1 MPVLTPAPTPTATP
15 FVASGPDAD
24 TGAPAAGSRV
34 ADRSAVGVTPRRVL
48 AAEWLKFRSVR
59 SNLTTLAS
67 AAAATVGFGMLFSA
81 FAGSGDQVGPNRAGA
96 DALAMSL
103 GGVNLAQI
111 FVAVLGVMF
120 VTSEYGS
127 GLIRTMFTAV
137 PTRLP
142 VLGAKAA
149 VVAVATTVVMTVASF
164 AAFLGGQAVYGVP
177 EAAMSLGDDG
187 VIRALFGTGLYLGG
201 IAAMGVA
208 LGFLLRS
215 AGSAIGMVI
224 GTLMVAPLLVRLLPS
239 SFSDPVSRIL
249 PSTAGEAFRSVAT
262 SSDLLSPAAGA
273 AVFTVWVVGLV
284 GAAALAVRR
293 RDA

>member
-1 MPVLTPAPTPTATP
+1 MSVLTPTPTPTVTPVAVPDTDTEAT
-15 FVASGPDAD
+15 GP
-24 TGAPAAGSRV
+24 RV
-34 ADRSAVGVTPRRVL
+34 PGPSTLRVTPRRVL
-48 AAEWLKFRSVR
+48 GAEWLKFRSVR
-59 SNLTTLAS
+59 SNLTTLAAS
-67 AAAATVGFGMLFSA
+67 AAATVGFGMLFSA

-96 DALAMSL
+96 DALSMSL

-127 GLIRTMFTAV
+127 GLIRSMFSAI

-149 VVAVATTVVMTVASF
+149 VVGLATTAVMTVASF

-215 AGSAIGMVI
+215 AGAAIGVVI
-224 GTLMVAPLLVRLLPS
+224 GTLMVAPLLVELLPS
-239 SFSDPVSRIL
+239 GFSDPVSRIL
-249 PSTAGEAFRSVAT
+249 PSNAGEAFRSVTAT
-262 SSDLLSPAAGA
+262 SDLLSPGAGA
-273 AVFTVWVVGLV
+273 AVFALWVLGLV
-284 GAAALAVRR
+284 GAAAIVVRR

>member
-1 MPVLTPAPTPTATP
+1 MSVLTPTPVPAA
-15 FVASGPDAD
+15 V
-24 TGAPAAGSRV
+24 APAAGTRSPAARQPLTG
-34 ADRSAVGVTPRRVL
+34 RSALRVTARRVL
-48 AAEWLKFRSVR
+48 GAEWLKFRSVR

-67 AAAATVGFGMLFSA
+67 AAVATVGFGMLFSA

-149 VVAVATTVVMTVASF
+149 VVAAATTAVMTVASF

-215 AGSAIGMVI
+215 AGSAIGVVI
-224 GTLMVAPLLVRLLPS
+224 GTLMVAPLLVNLLPS
-239 SFSDPVSRIL
+239 GFSDPISRIL
-249 PSTAGEAFRSVAT
+249 PSNAGEAFRSAT
-262 SSDLLSPAAGA
+262 TTSDLLSPAAGA
-273 AVFTVWVVGLV
+273 AVFALWMVGLL
-284 GAAALAVRR
+284 GAAAIVVRR

>member
-1 MPVLTPAPTPTATP
+1 MSVLTPTPTPAPTL
-15 FVASGPDAD
+15 
-24 TGAPAAGSRV
+24 R
-34 ADRSAVGVTPRRVL
+34 VTPRL
-48 AAEWLKFRSVR
+48 AFAAEWLKFRSVR
-59 SNLTTLAS
+59 SNLTTLAA

-96 DALAMSL
+96 DALSMSL

-127 GLIRTMFTAV
+127 GLIRTMFSAI

-149 VVAVATTVVMTVASF
+149 VVGLATTAVMTVASF

-187 VIRALFGTGLYLGG
+187 VIRALLGTGLYLGG

-215 AGSAIGMVI
+215 AGAAIGVVI
-224 GTLMVAPLLVRLLPS
+224 GTLMVAPLLVNLLPS
-239 SFSDPVSRIL
+239 GFSDPVSRIL
-249 PSTAGEAFRSVAT
+249 PSNAGEAFRSVT
-262 SSDLLSPAAGA
+262 TTSDLLSPGAGA
-273 AVFTVWVVGLV
+273 AVFALWVVGLV
-284 GAAALAVRR
+284 AAAALVVRR

>member
-1 MPVLTPAPTPTATP
+1 MPVLTPTPAVP
-15 FVASGPDAD
+15 S
-24 TGAPAAGSRV
+24 PAA
-34 ADRSAVGVTPRRVL
+34 ANAAAAPDTTIPASALRVTPRRVL
-48 AAEWLKFRSVR
+48 GAEWLKFRSVR

-96 DALAMSL
+96 DALTMSL

-137 PTRLP
+137 PTRVP
-142 VLGAKAA
+142 VLATKAL
-149 VVAVATTVVMTVASF
+149 VVAAATTAIMTVASF

-187 VIRALFGTGLYLGG
+187 VIRALVGTGLYLGG

-215 AGSAIGMVI
+215 AGSAIGVVI
-224 GTLMVAPLLVRLLPS
+224 GTLMVAPLLVNLLPAG
-239 SFSDPVSRIL
+239 FSDPVGRIL
-249 PSTAGEAFRSVAT
+249 PSNAGQAFRSVTAT
-262 SSDLLSPAAGA
+262 SDLLSPAAGA
-273 AVFTVWVVGLV
+273 AVFTLWVVGLL
-284 GAAALAVRR
+284 GTAAVAVRR